1 MCLDHAD
8 NAWRAVGARGDLA
21 IAATLSITGA
31 ATSLPD
37 LPPPQLS
44 DAGEHPYG
52 AAGGEGRV
60 IPDTSYGSVWPTV
73 RCSFTQTWERG
84 VLPVMRDG
92 GE

>member
-21 IAATLSITGA
+21 IAATLSIMGA

-52 AAGGEGRV
+52 AAGGEGRDHTRYFV
-60 IPDTSYGSVWPTV
+60 RQRLANGALFIHSDTG
-73 RCSFTQTWERG
+73 TWCAAC
-84 VLPVMRDG
+84 DA
-92 GE
+92 